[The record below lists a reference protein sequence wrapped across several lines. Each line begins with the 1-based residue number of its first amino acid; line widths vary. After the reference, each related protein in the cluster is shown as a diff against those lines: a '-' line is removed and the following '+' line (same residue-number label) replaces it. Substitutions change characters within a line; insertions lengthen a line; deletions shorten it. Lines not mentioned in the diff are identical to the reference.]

1 MNGCAGIEKLLG
13 TKREETVE
21 IREEIPP
28 PGGYEYVSLD
38 EILMPVIALEFLNLS
53 FDHFAQFVWEGST
66 VFSKY
71 LFYALGDDET
81 GYRDGEGTIL
91 IEKDGGGEIVYMLSR
106 ALLKTEQDGSRRWQI
121 HQTNEYIGIYYEL
134 LVSAEGIPL
143 KIRCKHPETDK
154 SIKLVPQTATDYIEA
169 RL

>member
-1 MNGCAGIEKLLG
+1 LNGCAGIEKLLG
-13 TKREETVE
+13 TKKEETVE

-28 PGGYEYVSLD
+28 PGEYEYVSLD
-38 EILMPVIALEFLNLS
+38 VILMPVIALEFLNLS

-106 ALLKTEQDGSRRWQI
+106 ALLKTEQDGSRRW
-121 HQTNEYIGIYYEL
+121 
-134 LVSAEGIPL
+134 
-143 KIRCKHPETDK
+143 
-154 SIKLVPQTATDYIEA
+154 
-169 RL
+169 